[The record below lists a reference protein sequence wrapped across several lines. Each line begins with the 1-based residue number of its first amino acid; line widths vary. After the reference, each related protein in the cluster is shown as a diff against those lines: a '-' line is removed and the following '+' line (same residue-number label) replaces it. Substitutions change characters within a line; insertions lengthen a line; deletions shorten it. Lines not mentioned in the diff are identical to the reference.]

1 MHCRIVVHHRILPAY
16 GPTPSINLVLQ
27 RVVDQT
33 INLANRCEAHQPL
46 LSL

>member
-1 MHCRIVVHHRILPAY
+1 MYCRIVVHHRILPAY
-16 GPTPSINLVLQ
+16 LVLQ

-33 INLANRCEAHQPL
+33 INLANRCEAHQPF